1 MTKLEIFEIN
11 IQQYSIGF
19 ACLLFGYLFKVL
31 IVFNVVTGDG
41 HCLHT
46 FWLGGPHQL
55 LSPFFLTLGC
65 VLLFFIFGISK
76 IISLALRKF
85 EKRQE
90 TFFYFVLCVVTVVW
104 LHGLLGLWGAF
115 EYEKGNIAKEDY
127 FSQQTLSYLELSAQP
142 LPHKCNTGN

>member
-1 MTKLEIFEIN
+1 MTKPELFGIN

-41 HCLHT
+41 YCLHT
-46 FWLGGPHQL
+46 FWLGGSHQL

-65 VLLFFIFGISK
+65 VLLFFAFGVSK
-76 IISLALRKF
+76 FISLALRKF

-90 TFFYFVLCVVTVVW
+90 AFFYFVLCVVTVVW
-104 LHGLLGLWGAF
+104 LHGLFGLWRAF

-127 FSQQTLSYLELSAQP
+127 FSQQTLSYLEFNTQP
-142 LPHKCNTGN
+142 IPHKCSTGN

>member
-55 LSPFFLTLGC
+55 LSQFFLTLGC

-127 FSQQTLSYLELSAQP
+127 FSQQTLSYLELRAQP